1 MRRRQRFF
9 LFIGCALCLALMW
22 YSPISGLTTL
32 VVGGAGLWLARL
44 HGRSG
49 ANPYLQTAGHDFS
62 LRPVLWS
69 SLTAVG
75 CFVAAL
81 VWVAASARFAP
92 DTNVG
97 AAIVFGPSI
106 AALIVASVFF
116 GRALRLFTQGR
127 HV

>member
-1 MRRRQRFF
+1 MKRWQR
-9 LFIGCALCLALMW
+9 LCLVIGCASCLALMW
-22 YSPISGLTTL
+22 YSPVSGLTTL

-44 HGRSG
+44 HGRTG
-49 ANPYLQTAGHDFS
+49 ANPYFQTAGHDFS

-75 CFVAAL
+75 FFVAAL
-81 VWVAASARFAP
+81 AWVAASARFAP

-97 AAIVFGPSI
+97 AVIVFGPSI
-106 AALIVASVFF
+106 AALIVGSVFF
-116 GRALRLFTQGR
+116 GRALRLLTRGR